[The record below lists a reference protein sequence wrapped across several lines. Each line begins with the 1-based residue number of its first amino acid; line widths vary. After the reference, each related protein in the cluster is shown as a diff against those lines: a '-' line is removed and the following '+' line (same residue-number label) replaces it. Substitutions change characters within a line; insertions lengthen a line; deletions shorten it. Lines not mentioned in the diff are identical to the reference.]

1 MDIQISALSSERLE
15 DFKAYCRKHRQEV
28 DDSFLYEEDLTEFQ
42 IHEEHPTY
50 IAVNREGELIGTASI
65 IADAYQRKGLQ
76 ARFRILHSE
85 TGDLAVYRRLL
96 DEIVKH
102 GEGLDKMFIFVPS
115 VNPGLMEIVPQLG
128 FQVERYSFL
137 LVNEQLEPVP
147 YEIPKGYSLRGFRPG
162 KDEGAWCAVRNA
174 GFSQLKGSQT
184 PITPDMA
191 AKYAKEADYLDGGMI
206 FLVHEGRPVGIVR
219 CSDDEYLD
227 APIMNIGSLALLP
240 EYQGKGLGR
249 LLLRRA
255 MEFGRESGYHRTILC
270 VNAENERA
278 KALYLQEGFKEVEY
292 AVNYR
297 LDLRCR

>member
-1 MDIQISALSSERLE
+1 MDTRIVALSSERLE

-28 DDSFLYEEDLTEFQ
+28 DDSYLYEEDLAEFQ

-50 IAVNREGELIGTASI
+50 LAVTEEGEVVGAVSI
-65 IADAYQRKGLQ
+65 IADAYQRKGKQ

-85 TGDLAVYRRLL
+85 SGDPAVYRRLL

-102 GEGLDKMFIFVPS
+102 GADLEAMFIFAPS
-115 VNPGLMEIVPQLG
+115 VNPGLMEIVAQLG

-137 LVNEQLEPVP
+137 LVNEPLEPAS
-147 YEIPKGYSLRGFRPG
+147 YELPEGYGIRAFRPG
-162 KDEGAWCAVRNA
+162 EDEEAWCVVRNA
-174 GFSQLKGSQT
+174 GFAQLKGSQT
-184 PITPDMA
+184 PITPDMV
-191 AKYAKEADYLDGGMI
+191 AKYPAESDYLNGGML

-219 CSDDEYLD
+219 CADDEYLD
-227 APIMNIGSLALLP
+227 APIMNIGPLALLP

-255 MEFGRESGYHRTILC
+255 LAFGRDNGYNRAILC

-278 KALYLQEGFKEVEY
+278 KALYLQEGFKEAEY

-297 LDLRCR
+297 LNLR